1 VQVCCAVVG
10 AEPAR
15 RDRTRAALS
24 HPRRVARLYHATV
37 PTFDYI
43 ARDASG
49 KRVKARAEAS
59 SEASLLADLA
69 AKGLA
74 PIRVSAA
81 GAARAGGRVGVRP
94 LSASY
99 RQLSEL
105 LRSGVPLLR
114 ALRLLGRG
122 KSNPTLAK
130 AWSEVADAIASGER
144 LADAMSRHPRIFAS
158 VHVAMVR
165 AGERGAFLEPVL
177 ARLATLLEQQADL
190 RGRVIGNLM
199 YPLVL
204 LLVGAGVVVASLVFF
219 VPKFQDFFDKLPSL
233 PLATRILLGASEAL
247 TGHAVLLTIA
257 SAALAAGTVVL
268 ARKPAVRFW
277 CAEHFMRVP
286 MLGPLFASIAVARF
300 SRMLGT
306 LLENGIPMLQAIEIA
321 RDSAGNPVLSRALHN
336 ASEAVRQ
343 GEQLS
348 KPLAESGLF
357 SEDVIEIIAVGESAN
372 TLPSVLVRLADT
384 LESRIDRT
392 LSMLLRLMEPAMLL
406 VIAGIVMFIF
416 LALVVPM
423 MQLSSQL

>member
-1 VQVCCAVVG
+1 
-10 AEPAR
+10 
-15 RDRTRAALS
+15 
-24 HPRRVARLYHATV
+24 VAS
-37 PTFDYI
+37 FDYI
-43 ARDASG
+43 ARDAAG
-49 KRVKARAEAS
+49 RRVKGRVDAA
-59 SEASLLADLA
+59 SEAILLADLA

-74 PIRVSAA
+74 PIRID
-81 GAARAGGRVGVRP
+81 AARQRARGGRVGVRA

-99 RQLSEL
+99 RQLAEL
-105 LRSGVPLLR
+105 LRSGVPLLK
-114 ALRLLGRG
+114 ALRLLGRS
-122 KSNPTLAK
+122 KSNATLAA
-130 AWSEVADAIASGER
+130 AWNEVADSIASGER
-144 LADAMSRHPRIFAS
+144 FADAMSRHPRVFAP

-199 YPLVL
+199 YPAVL
-204 LLVGAGVVVASLVFF
+204 LLVGAGVVVAALVFF

-233 PLATRILLGASEAL
+233 PLATRVLLGASAILSE
-247 TGHAVLLTIA
+247 HAV
-257 SAALAAGTVVL
+257 ALAVVL
-268 ARKPAVRFW
+268 AVAIASLWAALRRPAVRYW
-277 CAEHFMRVP
+277 CSERFMRLP

-321 RDSAGNPVLSRALHN
+321 RDSAGNPVLSRALGR
-336 ASEAVRQ
+336 AADSVRQ

-348 KPLAESGLF
+348 RPLADSGLF
-357 SEDVIEIIAVGESAN
+357 SEDVVEIISVGESAN

-406 VIAGIVMFIF
+406 AIAGVVMFIF

>member
-1 VQVCCAVVG
+1 M
-10 AEPAR
+10 
-15 RDRTRAALS
+15 
-24 HPRRVARLYHATV
+24 
-37 PTFDYI
+37 PTFAYI
-43 ARDASG
+43 ARDAGGRRVSG
-49 KRVKARAEAS
+49 RADAATES
-59 SEASLLADLA
+59 SLLSDLA
-69 AKGLA
+69 AKGLS
-74 PIRVSAA
+74 PIKVTAA
-81 GAARAGGRVGVRP
+81 SSRRSGGRVGVRA

-130 AWSEVADAIASGER
+130 AWNEVADSIASGER
-144 LADAMSRHPRIFAS
+144 LADAMLRHERVFSP

-177 ARLATLLEQQADL
+177 ARLAALLEQQADL

-204 LLVGAGVVVASLVFF
+204 LLVGAAVVVAALVFF

-233 PLATRILLGASEAL
+233 PLATRLLLGASEL
-247 TGHAVLLTIA
+247 FTGHAYL
-257 SAALAAGTVVL
+257 VL
-268 ARKPAVRFW
+268 ATTAAVVVAAVTLVRRADFRLW
-277 CAEHFMRVP
+277 FVARFMRVP

-300 SRMLGT
+300 ARMLGT

-321 RDSAGNPVLSRALHN
+321 RDSAGNPVLSLALERAI
-336 ASEAVRQ
+336 EAVRQ

-348 KPLAESGLF
+348 KPLADSGLF
-357 SEDVIEIIAVGESAN
+357 AEDIVEIIAVGESAN

-384 LESRIDRT
+384 LEARIDRT

-406 VIAGIVMFIF
+406 LIACVVMFIF

>member
-1 VQVCCAVVG
+1 MA
-10 AEPAR
+10 
-15 RDRTRAALS
+15 S
-24 HPRRVARLYHATV
+24 
-37 PTFDYI
+37 FDYI
-43 ARDASG
+43 ARDAAG
-49 KRVKARAEAS
+49 RRVKGRVEAA
-59 SEASLLADLA
+59 SEAVLLSDLA

-74 PIRVSAA
+74 PIRVD
-81 GAARAGGRVGVRP
+81 AARARATGRRVGVRA

-105 LRSGVPLLR
+105 LRSGVPLLK
-114 ALRLLGRG
+114 ALRLLGRS
-122 KSNPTLAK
+122 KSNAALAS
-130 AWSEVADAIASGER
+130 AWNEVADAIASGER
-144 LADAMSRHPRIFAS
+144 FADAMSRHPRVFAP

-199 YPLVL
+199 YPAVL

-233 PLATRILLGASEAL
+233 PLATRVLLGASEIL
-247 TGHAVLLTIA
+247 TRHAF
-257 SAALAAGTVVL
+257 ALAFLLAAAVAATVVL
-268 ARKPAVRFW
+268 LRKPAVRYW
-277 CAEHFMRVP
+277 LSEQLMRVP
-286 MLGPLFASIAVARF
+286 LLGPLFSSIAVARF

-321 RDSAGNPVLSRALHN
+321 RDSAGNPVLSRALDR
-336 ASEAVRQ
+336 AADSVRQ

-348 KPLAESGLF
+348 RPLADSGLF
-357 SEDVIEIIAVGESAN
+357 SEDVVEIISVGESAN

-384 LESRIDRT
+384 LESRIDRS

-406 VIAGIVMFIF
+406 AIAAVVMFIF

>member
-1 VQVCCAVVG
+1 
-10 AEPAR
+10 
-15 RDRTRAALS
+15 
-24 HPRRVARLYHATV
+24 
-37 PTFDYI
+37 
-43 ARDASG
+43 
-49 KRVKARAEAS
+49 
-59 SEASLLADLA
+59 
-69 AKGLA
+69 
-74 PIRVSAA
+74 
-81 GAARAGGRVGVRP
+81 
-94 LSASY
+94 
-99 RQLSEL
+99 
-105 LRSGVPLLR
+105 
-114 ALRLLGRG
+114 
-122 KSNPTLAK
+122 
-130 AWSEVADAIASGER
+130 
-144 LADAMSRHPRIFAS
+144 MSRHPRVFAP

-199 YPLVL
+199 YPAVL
-204 LLVGAGVVVASLVFF
+204 LLVGAGVVVAALVFF

-233 PLATRILLGASEAL
+233 PLATRVLLGASAILSE
-247 TGHAVLLTIA
+247 HAV
-257 SAALAAGTVVL
+257 ALAVVL
-268 ARKPAVRFW
+268 AVAIASLWAALRRPAVRYW
-277 CAEHFMRVP
+277 CSERFMRLP

-321 RDSAGNPVLSRALHN
+321 RDSAGNPVLSRALGR
-336 ASEAVRQ
+336 AADSVRQ

-348 KPLAESGLF
+348 RPLADSGLF
-357 SEDVIEIIAVGESAN
+357 SEDVVEIISVGESAN

-406 VIAGIVMFIF
+406 AIAGVVMFIF

>member
-1 VQVCCAVVG
+1 MG
-10 AEPAR
+10 
-15 RDRTRAALS
+15 L
-24 HPRRVARLYHATV
+24 
-37 PTFDYI
+37 PTFAYI

-49 KRVKARAEAS
+49 RRVTGRAESAS
-59 SEASLLADLA
+59 ETSLLAELS

-74 PIRVSAA
+74 PIRVNAA
-81 GAARAGGRVGVRP
+81 RAARAGKGVGVRA

-130 AWSEVADAIASGER
+130 AWGEVADSIAAGER
-144 LADAMSRHPRIFAS
+144 LADAMGRHPRIFAS

-177 ARLATLLEQQADL
+177 ARLAALLEQQADL

-199 YPLVL
+199 YPVVL
-204 LLVGAGVVVASLVFF
+204 LLVGAGVVIASLVFF
-219 VPKFQDFFDKLPSL
+219 VPKFREFFNKLPSL
-233 PLATRILLGASEAL
+233 PLATKILLGASDLFTE
-247 TGHAVLLTIA
+247 HAFAVVLMVA
-257 SAALAAGTVVL
+257 VFATVVFL
-268 ARKPAVRFW
+268 FARKPTVRFW
-277 CAEHFMRVP
+277 CAKHGMRVP
-286 MLGPLFASIAVARF
+286 LIGPLFASIAVARF
-300 SRMLGT
+300 ARMLGT

-321 RDSAGNPVLSRALHN
+321 RDSVGNPVLGQSLLRA
-336 ASEAVRQ
+336 AEAVRQ

-357 SEDVIEIIAVGESAN
+357 PEDVIEIVSVGESSN
-372 TLPSVLVRLADT
+372 TLPSVLIRLADT
-384 LESRIDRT
+384 LETRIDRA
-392 LSMLLRLMEPAMLL
+392 LSTVLKLMEPAMLL
-406 VIAGIVMFIF
+406 LIACVVMFIF

>member
-1 VQVCCAVVG
+1 MRGRV
-10 AEPAR
+10 E
-15 RDRTRAALS
+15 AA
-24 HPRRVARLYHATV
+24 
-37 PTFDYI
+37 
-43 ARDASG
+43 
-49 KRVKARAEAS
+49 
-59 SEASLLADLA
+59 SEAVLLSDLA

-74 PIRVSAA
+74 PIRVD
-81 GAARAGGRVGVRP
+81 AARARATGKRVGVRA

-105 LRSGVPLLR
+105 LRSGVPLLK
-114 ALRLLGRG
+114 ALRLLGRS
-122 KSNPTLAK
+122 KSNATLAA
-130 AWSEVADAIASGER
+130 AWNEVADAIASGER
-144 LADAMSRHPRIFAS
+144 FADAMSRHPRVFAP

-199 YPLVL
+199 YPAVL

-233 PLATRILLGASEAL
+233 PLATRVLLGASEIL
-247 TGHAVLLTIA
+247 TRHAF
-257 SAALAAGTVVL
+257 ALAFLLAAAVAATVVL
-268 ARKPAVRFW
+268 LRKPAVRYW
-277 CAEHFMRVP
+277 LSEQLMRVP
-286 MLGPLFASIAVARF
+286 LLGPLFSSIAVARF

-321 RDSAGNPVLSRALHN
+321 RDSAGNPVLSRALDR
-336 ASEAVRQ
+336 AADSVRQ

-348 KPLAESGLF
+348 RPLADSGLF
-357 SEDVIEIIAVGESAN
+357 SEDVVEIISVGESAN

-384 LESRIDRT
+384 LESRIDRS

-406 VIAGIVMFIF
+406 AIAAVVMFIF

>member
-1 VQVCCAVVG
+1 
-10 AEPAR
+10 
-15 RDRTRAALS
+15 
-24 HPRRVARLYHATV
+24 VAS
-37 PTFDYI
+37 FDYI
-43 ARDASG
+43 ARDAAG
-49 KRVKARAEAS
+49 RRVRGRIEAA
-59 SEASLLADLA
+59 SEAVLLSDLA

-74 PIRVSAA
+74 PIRVD
-81 GAARAGGRVGVRP
+81 AARARATGKRVGVRA

-105 LRSGVPLLR
+105 LRSGVPLLK
-114 ALRLLGRG
+114 ALRLLGRS
-122 KSNPTLAK
+122 KSNATLAA
-130 AWSEVADAIASGER
+130 AWNEVADAIASGER
-144 LADAMSRHPRIFAS
+144 FADAMSRHPRVFAP

-199 YPLVL
+199 YPAVL

-233 PLATRILLGASEAL
+233 PLATRVLLGASEIFTQHAFAL
-247 TGHAVLLTIA
+247 AFLLVATVAAVVVLL
-257 SAALAAGTVVL
+257 
-268 ARKPAVRFW
+268 RKPAVRYW
-277 CAEHFMRVP
+277 CSEQLMRVP
-286 MLGPLFASIAVARF
+286 LLGPLFSSIAVARF

-321 RDSAGNPVLSRALHN
+321 RDSAGNPVLSRALDR
-336 ASEAVRQ
+336 AADSVRQ

-348 KPLAESGLF
+348 RPLADSGLF
-357 SEDVIEIIAVGESAN
+357 SEDVVEIISVGESAN

-384 LESRIDRT
+384 LESRIDRS

-406 VIAGIVMFIF
+406 LIAAVVMFIF

>member
-1 VQVCCAVVG
+1 
-10 AEPAR
+10 
-15 RDRTRAALS
+15 
-24 HPRRVARLYHATV
+24 
-37 PTFDYI
+37 
-43 ARDASG
+43 
-49 KRVKARAEAS
+49 
-59 SEASLLADLA
+59 
-69 AKGLA
+69 
-74 PIRVSAA
+74 
-81 GAARAGGRVGVRP
+81 VGVRA

-99 RQLSEL
+99 RQLAEL

-122 KSNPTLAK
+122 KSNPALAK
-130 AWSEVADAIASGER
+130 AWGEVADSIAAGER

-190 RGRVIGNLM
+190 RGKVIGNLM
-199 YPLVL
+199 YPVVL
-204 LLVGAGVVVASLVFF
+204 LLVGAAVVIASLVFF
-219 VPKFQDFFDKLPSL
+219 VPKFQDFFDKLPTL
-233 PLATRILLGASEAL
+233 PLATRILLGASEL
-247 TGHAVLLTIA
+247 FTQHT
-257 SAALAAGTVVL
+257 VL
-268 ARKPAVRFW
+268 ALVLTVGFVGGAWAGLRRPDTRYW
-277 CAEHFMRVP
+277 LSERLLRVP
-286 MLGPLFASIAVARF
+286 LVGPLFAAIAVARF
-300 SRMLGT
+300 ARMLGT

-321 RDSAGNPVLSRALHN
+321 RDSAGNPVLSRALDR
-336 ASEAVRQ
+336 ASESVRQ

-348 KPLAESGLF
+348 QPLADSGLF
-357 SEDVIEIIAVGESAN
+357 ADDVIEIIAVGESAN

-406 VIAGIVMFIF
+406 FIALLVMFIF

>member
-1 VQVCCAVVG
+1 MA
-10 AEPAR
+10 
-15 RDRTRAALS
+15 S
-24 HPRRVARLYHATV
+24 
-37 PTFDYI
+37 FDYI
-43 ARDASG
+43 ARDAAG
-49 KRVKARAEAS
+49 RRVRGRIEAA
-59 SEASLLADLA
+59 SEAVLLSDLA

-74 PIRVSAA
+74 PIRVD
-81 GAARAGGRVGVRP
+81 AARARATGKRVGVRA

-105 LRSGVPLLR
+105 LRSGVPLLK
-114 ALRLLGRG
+114 ALRLLGRS
-122 KSNPTLAK
+122 KSNATLAA
-130 AWSEVADAIASGER
+130 AWNEVADAIASGER
-144 LADAMSRHPRIFAS
+144 FADAMSRHPRVFAP

-199 YPLVL
+199 YPAVL

-233 PLATRILLGASEAL
+233 PLATRVLLGASEIFTQHAFAL
-247 TGHAVLLTIA
+247 AFLLVATVAAVVVLL
-257 SAALAAGTVVL
+257 
-268 ARKPAVRFW
+268 RKPAVRYW
-277 CAEHFMRVP
+277 CSEQLMRVP
-286 MLGPLFASIAVARF
+286 LLGPLFSSIAVARF

-321 RDSAGNPVLSRALHN
+321 RDSAGNPVLSRALDR
-336 ASEAVRQ
+336 AADSVRQ

-348 KPLAESGLF
+348 RPLADSGLF
-357 SEDVIEIIAVGESAN
+357 SEDVVEIISVGESAN

-384 LESRIDRT
+384 LESRIDRS

-406 VIAGIVMFIF
+406 LIAAVVMFIF

>member
-1 VQVCCAVVG
+1 MVVVV
-10 AEPAR
+10 AEVAELFVERNAAR
-15 RDRTRAALS
+15 T
-24 HPRRVARLYHATV
+24 VWCARLYYWWV

-43 ARDASG
+43 ARDTTSR
-49 KRVKARAEAS
+49 RVKGRADAATES
-59 SEASLLADLA
+59 VLLADLS
-69 AKGLA
+69 AKGLV
-74 PIRVSAA
+74 PIRVAVA
-81 GAARAGGRVGVRP
+81 GAPRSGGRVGVRA
-94 LSASY
+94 LSGSY

-122 KSNPTLAK
+122 KANPTLAK
-130 AWSEVADAIASGER
+130 AWSEVADGIASGDR
-144 LADAMSRHPRIFAS
+144 LADAMARHERIFAP

-204 LLVGAGVVVASLVFF
+204 LLVGAAVVVASLVFF
-219 VPKFQDFFDKLPSL
+219 VPKFQDFFDKMPSL
-233 PLATRILLGASEAL
+233 PLATRILLGASELL
-247 TGHAVLLTIA
+247 TGHTILIGVATAVITTA
-257 SAALAAGTVVL
+257 SVVTL
-268 ARKPAVRFW
+268 RKPAARYW
-277 CAEHFMRVP
+277 IAENFLRVP
-286 MLGPLFASIAVARF
+286 MLGPLLSSIAVARF
-300 SRMLGT
+300 ARMLGT

-321 RDSAGNPVLSRALHN
+321 RDSAGNPVLSRALEQ

-348 KPLAESGLF
+348 LPLAASGLF
-357 SEDVIEIIAVGESAN
+357 PEDVIEIIAVGESAN

-384 LESRIDRT
+384 LESRIDRA
-392 LSMLLRLMEPAMLL
+392 LSLLLRMMEPAMLL
-406 VIAGIVMFIF
+406 VIACVVMFIF